1 MDKVSIVIPFYN
13 CTYVSHAI
21 QSALDQTYNN
31 IEIIVVNDGSF
42 QHNEKLEPYR
52 DRVTILSKPNGG
64 TASALNAGIKAAS
77 GDFICW
83 LSSDDMFLPK
93 KVELQV
99 AYMKQV
105 GALISSTN
113 FRLMNEYNVLT
124 SSTLGFDNT
133 DYLAFLKVMRRSCV
147 INGCTVMMDKK
158 LIQKIGYFDELLPST
173 QDYDFWLRVLCSDI
187 KFYHYNQPLTHYRVH
202 SEMGSQIRKSS
213 IGKEVKLVSKRYK
226 RKMTQQIVQRIKNM

>member
-1 MDKVSIVIPFYN
+1 MDKVTIIIPFYN
-13 CTYVSHAI
+13 CTYISHAI
-21 QSALDQTYNN
+21 QSALNQTYRN
-31 IEIIVVNDGSF
+31 IEIIVVNDGSI
-42 QHNEKLEPYR
+42 QHNEKLERFR
-52 DRVTILSKPNGG
+52 DQVTIISKTNGG
-64 TASALNAGIKAAS
+64 TASALNAGLQAAS

-83 LSSDDMFLPK
+83 LSSDDIFLPQ

-99 AYMKQV
+99 AFMKEV

-113 FRLMNEYNVLT
+113 FKLMNEDNVLT

-158 LIQKIGYFDELLPST
+158 LISQIGYFDEQLPST
-173 QDYDFWLRVLCSDI
+173 QDYDYWLRVLCSDI

-202 SEMGSQIRKSS
+202 SKMGSETRKSS
-213 IGKEVKLVSKRYK
+213 IGKEVKLVSKKYK
-226 RKMTQQIVQRIKNM
+226 RMMTQQIIQRIKNM

>member
-1 MDKVSIVIPFYN
+1 MDKVSIIIPFYN
-13 CTYVSHAI
+13 CTYISHAI

-42 QHNEKLEPYR
+42 QHNDKLEPYR

-64 TASALNAGIKAAS
+64 TASALNTGIKAAS
-77 GDFICW
+77 GEFVCW
-83 LSSDDMFLPK
+83 LSSDDMFLPN
-93 KVELQV
+93 KVERQV
-99 AYMKQV
+99 AFMKEV

-158 LIQKIGYFDELLPST
+158 LIHQVGYFDEELPST
-173 QDYDFWLRVLCSDI
+173 QDYDYWLRVICSDI
-187 KFYHYNQPLTHYRVH
+187 QFFHYNQPLTYYRVH
-202 SEMGSQIRKSS
+202 SKMGSQVRKPS
-213 IGKEVKLVSKRYK
+213 IIKEVKLVSKRYK
-226 RKMTQQIVQRIKNM
+226 RMMTHQIVKRIKGK